1 MLIKEGNL
9 YYLDSSIFSYSS
21 LNTYNGVTPDPDQRN
36 QSILVV
42 ALENETWPDDTG
54 SYNEHADVVSVLCEK
69 TILIVYTHCLY
80 ELNEE

>member
-1 MLIKEGNL
+1 MIKKGNL

-21 LNTYNGVTPDPDQRN
+21 LNTYNGVTPDDDQQDN
-36 QSILVV
+36 PVLVV

-69 TILIVYTHCLY
+69 TILIVYSHCLY
-80 ELNEE
+80 ELNKE

>member
-1 MLIKEGNL
+1 LIKKGNL

-21 LNTYNGVTPDPDQRN
+21 LNTYNGVTPDDDQQDN
-36 QSILVV
+36 PVLVV

-69 TILIVYTHCLY
+69 TILIVYSHCLY
-80 ELNEE
+80 ELNKE